1 MIPIALYQTEL
12 ADYWVNKQN
21 NKFLIKITFWLLA
34 EIWLN
39 FVGLDNI
46 ADYSE
51 YIFECNKDY
60 VVANALLNKKPADNE
75 KDQVEESLTISSAV
89 TTPKRVKI

>member
-1 MIPIALYQTEL
+1 M
-12 ADYWVNKQN
+12 NKQN
-21 NKFLIKITFWLLA
+21 QKFLVKITFWLLA

-75 KDQVEESLTISSAV
+75 NDQVEESLTILSAV
-89 TTPKRVKI
+89 TTPRRVKF

>member
-1 MIPIALYQTEL
+1 M
-12 ADYWVNKQN
+12 NKQN
-21 NKFLIKITFWLLA
+21 QKFLVKITFWLLA

-60 VVANALLNKKPADNE
+60 VVFNVLLNKKPADN
-75 KDQVEESLTISSAV
+75 KSSQVEETQKTPSALK
-89 TTPKRVKI
+89 TPKRAKI

>member
-1 MIPIALYQTEL
+1 
-12 ADYWVNKQN
+12 VNKQN
-21 NKFLIKITFWLLA
+21 QKFLVKITFWLLA

-60 VVANALLNKKPADNE
+60 VVSNVLLNKKPADN
-75 KDQVEESLTISSAV
+75 KSSQVEETQKTPSAV
-89 TTPKRVKI
+89 KNPKRVKI

>member
-1 MIPIALYQTEL
+1 MNQH
-12 ADYWVNKQN
+12 NK
-21 NKFLIKITFWLLA
+21 KFLVKITFWLLA

-51 YIFECNKDY
+51 YIFERNKDNL
-60 VVANALLNKKPADNE
+60 VSHALLNREVANPAQN
-75 KDQVEESLTISSAV
+75 SLKQLLITLSAV
-89 TTPKRVKI
+89 PNSKLVTKQHYQD